1 MAVEFVVAAPAFA
14 LLLLLVSGGGQWIS
28 ASGQVGA
35 AARDAARQA
44 SIEVDYNDVQ
54 QAALTVAQEDLNGLC
69 PNEANVSVQLL
80 ANGQPVSP
88 ADFAGAQIVEVQ
100 VSCTV
105 NLKVFTAVG
114 FPAHQTFT
122 DVAAAPLDP
131 FSQRTG

>member
-14 LLLLLVSGGGQWIS
+14 LLLLLVSAGGQWIS

-44 SIEVDYNDVQ
+44 SVEVNYQDVP
-54 QAALTVAQEDLNGLC
+54 QAAQSVAQGDLNGLC
-69 PNEANVSVQLL
+69 PNAANVFVQLL
-80 ANGQPVSP
+80 ANGQPVST
-88 ADFAGAQIVEVQ
+88 ADFADAQVIQVT

-105 NLKVFTAVG
+105 NLSVFTAVG